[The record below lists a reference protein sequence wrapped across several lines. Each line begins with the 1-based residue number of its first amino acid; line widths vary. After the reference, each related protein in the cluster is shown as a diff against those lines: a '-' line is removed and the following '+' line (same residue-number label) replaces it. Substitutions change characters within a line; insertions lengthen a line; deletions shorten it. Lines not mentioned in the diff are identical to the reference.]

1 MSLSRLKAPTT
12 VKRWYA
18 IITTRTHCQL
28 TAHPRRAVHE
38 PPHSCSVAVSQTHC
52 REITLH
58 RARLHVRPVLGFL
71 AELIGRG
78 PVFVWRSLTS
88 CTRLISTHTHTHT
101 HTHSRAVIVQTRVL
115 EVAPTDNFAVISP
128 PAVREAHTTS
138 LMFCCCFIFL
148 FFSDFCQ
155 TNYLNMYDLN
165 MYDLNMYDLRE
176 ICRIGTTLAVS
187 ERSVVI
193 FSIPQWTLP
202 WRPIL
207 WTKSS
212 SFLTL

>member
-28 TAHPRRAVHE
+28 TAHPRRALHE

-58 RARLHVRPVLGFL
+58 RARPHVRPVLGLL

-78 PVFVWRSLTS
+78 AVFVWRSLTS
-88 CTRLISTHTHTHT
+88 CTRLISTHT

-128 PAVREAHTTS
+128 PAVREAHE
-138 LMFCCCFIFL
+138 LYVLLLFYFFL

-155 TNYLNMYDLN
+155 TNYLNMYQ
-165 MYDLNMYDLRE
+165 YDLRE